1 VRRHLVDI
9 AVLAAACA
17 IAGTVLA
24 LAEPGWRDVVIRVC
38 VFVVGGL
45 VMLTL
50 IAAAGD
56 AVPSFRRSQLEA
68 ALTEREPSEPGL
80 HELERLQR
88 EVTLARVA
96 SFDLHHRLL
105 PQLRQIADARL
116 ERAGRVA
123 GPDTLGRWW
132 DLLRP
137 DRRPPDDR
145 FAPGIASDELRD
157 LVRDLERI
165 G

>member
-9 AVLAAACA
+9 TVLAAGCA
-17 IAGTVLA
+17 VAGTVLA
-24 LAEPGWRDVVIRVC
+24 LAEPGWRGIVVRVC
-38 VFVVGGL
+38 VFVVGAL

-56 AVPSFRRSQLEA
+56 AVPSYRRSQLEA
-68 ALTEREPSEPGL
+68 ALAERTPSEPGL
-80 HELERLQR
+80 DELERLQR

-132 DLLRP
+132 ELLRP
-137 DRRPPDDR
+137 DREPPDDR
-145 FAPGIASDELRD
+145 FAPGIAVNELRD
-157 LVRDLERI
+157 LVHDLERI